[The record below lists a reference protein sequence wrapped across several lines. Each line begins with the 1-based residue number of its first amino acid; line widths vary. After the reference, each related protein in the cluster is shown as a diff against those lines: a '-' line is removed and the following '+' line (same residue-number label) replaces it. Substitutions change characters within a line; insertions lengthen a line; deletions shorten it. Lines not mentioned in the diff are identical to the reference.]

1 MAQIKVNTRYLKSDD
16 YEYETRLERLNLD
29 NARREDVLNG
39 NGFIVSSAKA
49 IKDDVKVPNG
59 IFSTKYGP
67 GLQDANAFGNRYR
80 CKCGHT
86 TQRFYHGLVC
96 PVCGEKVEFKDDNFS
111 MFGYI
116 CLKDPYY
123 LIHPNI
129 FNSLAFFIGEKDFM
143 NIITPV
149 DKKDEDGH
157 TIAIDP
163 PKDEPFFG
171 IGMIGFHDRF
181 DEIMDYYH
189 ARRINKNDYYDNIM
203 MDYDKVFTQSIPVF
217 TIHLRPYRIDGGT
230 FHFEGTNAIY
240 NLMARLASYVNDDK
254 TKMAS
259 KRKPKNEL
267 LFKLQI
273 QFKKLYDELTKI
285 LSGKK
290 GTIRQLFGGRYN
302 YTARSV
308 IVPGPDLRIDEVALS
323 YPCLCGLLQQQIINI
338 LHKTYAM
345 RYNEAYK
352 ILNESMH
359 EENPII
365 RQIIEGIIRSH
376 DRGIPILI
384 NRNPTI
390 TYGGIL
396 AMYCTKISTGFTMA
410 VPLAILEGL
419 AADFDGDTLNILLII
434 NKDFETAANYVF
446 NPRNSMYISKNDG
459 MFNNSY
465 NHKRDT
471 IINMNTLA
479 QLSRKY
485 YTPEQIAKIKQ
496 AQGTM

>member
-1 MAQIKVNTRYLKSDD
+1 MAQIKVNARYSKDGLYD
-16 YEYETRLERLNLD
+16 YETRLERINLD
-29 NARREDVLNG
+29 KARREDVTSG
-39 NGFIVSSAKA
+39 NGFIVSSSKA
-49 IKDDVKVPNG
+49 IKEDVKLPNG
-59 IFSTKYGP
+59 IFSPKYGP

-96 PVCGEKVEFKDDNFS
+96 PICGEKVEFKDDNFS

-123 LIHPNI
+123 LIHPNL
-129 FNSLAFFIGEKDFM
+129 FNSLAFFIGEKDFL
-143 NIITPV
+143 NIITPC

-157 TIAIDP
+157 TIPIVA
-163 PKDEPFFG
+163 PKDEPFYG
-171 IGMIGFHDRF
+171 IGMMEFHDRF

-189 ARRINKNDYYDNIM
+189 ARRTNKNDYYENIM
-203 MDYDKVFTQSIPVF
+203 ADYDKVFTQSIPVF

-230 FHFEGTNAIY
+230 LHFESTNAIY
-240 NLMARLASYVNDDK
+240 NLMARMASHINDDK
-254 TKMAS
+254 TKMSS
-259 KRKPKNEL
+259 KRKPKNQMLFEL
-267 LFKLQI
+267 QE

-302 YTARSV
+302 FTARSV
-308 IVPGPDLRIDEVALS
+308 IVPGPELRIDEVALS

-345 RYNEAYK
+345 RYNDAYK
-352 ILNESMH
+352 MLNESMH
-359 EENPII
+359 EENPVIK
-365 RQIIEGIIRSH
+365 QIIEGIIKSH

-396 AMYCTKISTGFTMA
+396 AMYCTEISTGYTMA

-446 NPRNSMYISKNDG
+446 NPRNAMYISKNDG

-471 IINMNTLA
+471 IINMNTLV
-479 QLSRKY
+479 QLSRIY
-485 YTPEQIAKIKQ
+485 YTDDQISRIKQ
-496 AQGTM
+496 AQTD